1 MRFLLVTWLLACGGV
16 LAAET
21 TELSTE
27 RLEQL
32 MTTGREAIFAEDFAI
47 AIDSYT
53 RVLRAG
59 DTPYAPDA
67 LEYLGVA
74 RERNGDA
81 AHAIEEYRR
90 YLASYPQNDAAG
102 RVQQRLDVLS
112 LASGQIDADRA
123 TPPPARKAAEKAG
136 PWQAYGGIGQYY
148 RGDFADFG
156 DQGSRTLQSAVLSDV
171 DAIVRRRGER
181 FEFETRVSLGHYYDL
196 LSDAKGV
203 GNDTR
208 VYYLYADLEDAE
220 LGMSG
225 RIGRQRMKGGGV
237 LARFDGIRASWQP
250 SPAWRVNVMGGEPI
264 YSLSR
269 SAESDRS
276 FYGVSVDVFDLA
288 DLVDLSVYYN
298 AQEVDGIDDREAIGG
313 ELRYYDDKRMLVSYL
328 DYDVGYS
335 TLNSFVALGNW
346 TFDNE
351 LTLNASLDYRR
362 TPYVLTENALVGQ
375 DVSSIDELQ
384 DSLTEAEIRELAE
397 GNTGE
402 LTTAVFGFAKP
413 VFERWKVNADVT
425 VADFKAADTAV
436 SSDTQ
441 YYYSL
446 SMVGSDLIKDND
458 TSIITLRYLD
468 GATTSTTSVT
478 LDTRYP
484 ISQRL
489 RVNPRLI
496 WSQRDFSAAN
506 GSEMTVVAAL
516 RLFYQ
521 LKRYTRFE
529 LEIGARRS
537 DRDFNATSFSTD
549 AWFVYTG
556 YRTNF

>member
-1 MRFLLVTWLLACGGV
+1 
-16 LAAET
+16 
-21 TELSTE
+21 
-27 RLEQL
+27 
-32 MTTGREAIFAEDFAI
+32 MTAGREAIFAEDFAI

-81 AHAIEEYRR
+81 AHAIDEYRR
-90 YLASYPQNDAAG
+90 YLASYPQSDGAE
-102 RVQQRLDVLS
+102 RVQQRLDVL
-112 LASGQIDADRA
+112 LLPPGQNEADRA
-123 TPPPARKAAEKAG
+123 DPPPARKASESKD
-136 PWQAYGGIGQYY
+136 PWEVYGGIGQYY
-148 RGDFADFG
+148 RGDFVDFG
-156 DQGSRTLQSAVLSDV
+156 DQGSQTLQSAVLSDV

-181 FEFETRVSLGHYYDL
+181 FEFESRVSLGHYYDL

-208 VYYLYADLEDAE
+208 VYYLYADLADTEH
-220 LGMSG
+220 GISG
-225 RIGRQRMKGGGV
+225 RIGRQRMRGSGV
-237 LARFDGIRASWQP
+237 LARFDGIRASWQF
-250 SPAWRVNVMGGEPI
+250 SPAWRINVMGGEPI
-264 YSLSR
+264 YSVSN

-276 FYGVSVDVFDLA
+276 FYGMSIDAFDLA
-288 DLVDLSVYYN
+288 DLFDLSVYYN
-298 AQEVDGIDDREAIGG
+298 AQEVDGIDDREAVGG

-351 LTLNASLDYRR
+351 LTLNASFDYRR

-375 DVSSIDELQ
+375 DASSIDELQ
-384 DSLTEAEIRELAE
+384 DSFTETEIRALAE
-397 GNTGE
+397 DNAGE

-413 VFERWKVNADVT
+413 VFDRWKVNADVT
-425 VADFKAADTAV
+425 IADFEAADTAV

-446 SMVGSDLIKDND
+446 SMVGSDLLKDND

-468 GATTSTTSVT
+468 GVAGSTTSI
-478 LDTRYP
+478 LIDTRYP
-484 ISQRL
+484 VSQNF
-489 RVNPRLI
+489 RVNPRFI
-496 WSQRDFSAAN
+496 WSERDFDTVS
-506 GSEMTVVAAL
+506 GSETTFVVAL

-529 LEIGARRS
+529 LELGARQS
-537 DRDFNATSFSTD
+537 DRDVNATSFSTD
-549 AWFVYTG
+549 AWFVYAG
-556 YRTNF
+556 YRTSF